1 MKRLVLTLAALSCC
15 TSASAENLIR
25 WLINQ
30 SGNGKDTSKQYEGV
44 TKSQLGNT
52 PFYVYKLKRR
62 NNVSQPDDVVTIE
75 HIPMTESEKETA
87 RIAIA
92 QQQAEIAASKHAD
105 NPPIKR
111 VIDKYRESDEAAAG
125 AVSAEKRAVYGT
137 NSPLRDDGVIEAWK
151 EAEAAQRRLEEH
163 RSYMERVRQA
173 RKRVEQAK
181 IVSGDITQTREGG

>member
-15 TSASAENLIR
+15 SSVRAENLIR

-52 PFYVYKLKRR
+52 PFYVYKLKRQ
-62 NNVSQPDDVVTIE
+62 NVTQPDDVVSIE
-75 HIPMTESEKETA
+75 HVPMTESEKETA

-92 QQQAEIAASKHAD
+92 QQQAEIAAKNHPD

-111 VIDKYRESDEAAAG
+111 VIDKHRESDEAAAG
-125 AVSAEKRAVYGT
+125 AVSAEKRAVYGA
-137 NSPLRDDGVIEAWK
+137 NSPLRDDGVIEAWR

-173 RKRVEQAK
+173 RKRVEHAK
-181 IVSGDITQTREGG
+181 TVSGDIIQNREGG